1 MTDADYEKLVKA
13 LTDAKVALT
22 DNGEFRITYDI
33 LKDIA
38 AQWENLTS
46 MEQAALTE
54 ALAANRQQAV
64 FNSIIGQF
72 QEASGAMEAMT
83 GSAGELRESYATYME
98 SAEAHINQLKAAF
111 ESLAQSL
118 FNSDSIKTVVDMLA
132 GLLTT
137 LDNFV
142 RTIGGVPTIIT
153 GIAAAMSAFG
163 NVGRGKQFPLNK
175 YADSNNSS
183 AWIQAV

>member
-1 MTDADYEKLVKA
+1 MSEADYEKLVKA
-13 LTDAKVALT
+13 LTDMNVALT
-22 DNGEFRITYDI
+22 ENGEYRSTYDI
-33 LKDIA
+33 IKDIA
-38 AQWENLTS
+38 AQWKNMTS

-54 ALAANRQQAV
+54 ALAGTRQQAIFSSLV
-64 FNSIIGQF
+64 GQF

-83 GSAGELRESYATYME
+83 NSSGELRESYATYMK

-137 LDNFV
+137 LDNLV

-183 AWIQAV
+183 VWIQAV

>member
-1 MTDADYEKLVKA
+1 
-13 LTDAKVALT
+13 
-22 DNGEFRITYDI
+22 
-33 LKDIA
+33 
-38 AQWENLTS
+38 
-46 MEQAALTE
+46 
-54 ALAANRQQAV
+54 
-64 FNSIIGQF
+64 
-72 QEASGAMEAMT
+72 MEAMAN
-83 GSAGELRESYATYME
+83 SSGELRESYATYME

-137 LDNFV
+137 LDNLV

-183 AWIQAV
+183 VWIQAV